1 MLKLGAKVVPAG
13 DVRGGD
19 RAVPAPFNRPNPLS
33 RQPAPRPSTEPDP
46 VPRDHAIAPTSP
58 DSPPGDRPRRWPL
71 WFLGALAVA
80 LGINAFAR
88 AWVESLWFQELDYSV
103 VFSVRLLTRLLIF
116 GTVSGTSL
124 VFLWGNILL
133 AERLERNRR
142 HWQQA
147 QTRQRRKWW
156 EPPPPPPPPPDD
168 RDPNR
173 ILGGDLSLLPLA
185 LTVTGAGLSLGL
197 MALHYGHITGQTL
210 WPDPAIT
217 VPPVPSRFAPAVV
230 IKLLQTLWNAGAAP
244 ALLGGLTLS
253 AIATLAAPQLILRLG
268 AIVVAIAFGLTC
280 SHHWSYLL
288 QALYG
293 QPFGITDP
301 LFGAD
306 ISFYVFTL
314 PLLNLVEF
322 WAIGLLGFGV
332 LFTLLAYLLGGRS
345 LSEGRFEGVN
355 VQELRHLSGLLGNV
369 LAATGV
375 SFALSGFELLYA
387 ARRVT
392 YGAGFTDVWV
402 RLPINGALA
411 CLGLLLALSLQIYCL
426 TGRRLGVWIA
436 LWAVRMGRRP
446 TADLARS
453 NPRVRTILG
462 GTLVYAIAAIA
473 LVEVVP
479 ETVQR
484 LIVQPNELA
493 RERPYIARNIEY
505 TRRAFRLDQ
514 MESREFD
521 PGGSLTYDDLVQ
533 DEDTVRNIRLW
544 DTRPLLETNR
554 QLQQIRPYYRFADG
568 DIDRYLL
575 PKSNNFAAIA
585 PSVPRDRQWLQ
596 QVILSARE
604 LDTESL
610 PERARTWVNEHL
622 VYTHGYGF
630 TLSPVNEAGPGGLP
644 KYFVSDIGTERA
656 IAQPDLPPQLPPDA
670 LTGPNGLL
678 NPSRPP
684 ETDRGNG
691 PAAVAVN
698 PPSNAL
704 PNPGIPTE
712 RPRIYYGELAN
723 TYAIAPTLVDEL
735 DYPSGSDNAYNHYA
749 GDGGIPLHHP
759 WQRWLFAT
767 YLRDWQMLFSRS
779 FTPDTKVLLR
789 RNITQRL
796 RAIAPFL
803 RYDNDPYMVTVKL
816 PPNSG
821 FDEQH
826 HLYWIADAYTTSD
839 RYPYS
844 EPGADGF
851 NYMRNSVK
859 AVIDAHSGTTR
870 FYITDP
876 DDPIIRAW
884 RSIFPKLFLPFE
896 AMPAPLRSHVR
907 YGNDFFKVQSE
918 RLLIYHMTDP
928 QVFYNRED
936 LWEVPQELY
945 GTQMQPVTPYYAI
958 LRLPGERSPEFVQL
972 LPFSPVSRNNLVA
985 WLAARSD
992 GDRYGK
998 LRLYNFPK
1006 DRLVFGIEQVE
1017 ARINQEPD
1025 ISEQISLWNRQGSRA
1040 IQGNLL
1046 VLPIG
1051 RSLLYVEPLYLSA
1064 EEKGLPTLARVI
1076 AVHNDRIAMRPT
1088 LDEAL
1093 QAVLS
1098 PEAPVL
1104 RRRPGATPA
1113 TDN

>member
-1 MLKLGAKVVPAG
+1 M
-13 DVRGGD
+13 
-19 RAVPAPFNRPNPLS
+19 PAPLNRLNPLNWQRS
-33 RQPAPRPSTEPDP
+33 PRPAQNPDSP
-46 VPRDHAIAPTSP
+46 LSDRAIAPPASDPPSATETP
-58 DSPPGDRPRRWPL
+58 TQPPGDRPARRWPL
-71 WFLGALAVA
+71 WFLGALAIA
-80 LGINAFAR
+80 LGINAIAR
-88 AWVESLWFQELDYSV
+88 AWVEALWFQELDYSA
-103 VFSVRLLTRLLIF
+103 VFSIRLLTRLLIF

-124 VFLWGNILL
+124 IFLWGNILL
-133 AERLERNRR
+133 AERLEGNRR

-156 EPPPPPPPPPDD
+156 EPPQPPPPPPDD

-197 MALHYGHITGQTL
+197 MALHYGHITWQTL
-210 WPDPAIT
+210 WPDAATT
-217 VPPVPSRFAPAVV
+217 VPPVPDRFAPMVV
-230 IKLLQTLWNAGAAP
+230 IQLLQTLWTAGAAP
-244 ALLGGLTLS
+244 ALLGGLVLS
-253 AIATLAAPQLILRLG
+253 AIATLMAPRLILRCG
-268 AIVVAIAFGLTC
+268 AIVTAIAFGLIS

-322 WAIGLLGFGV
+322 WAIGLLGFGI
-332 LFTLLAYLLGGRS
+332 LFTLLAYLLAGRS

-402 RLPINGALA
+402 RLPLNGVLA
-411 CLGLLLALSLQIYCL
+411 CLGLLLALSLQIYAL
-426 TGRRLGVWIA
+426 TGRRLGVWLA
-436 LWAVRMGRRP
+436 LGAVHLGRRP

-453 NPRVRTILG
+453 HPRVRTILG
-462 GTLVYAIAAIA
+462 GVMAYAIAAVF
-473 LVEVVP
+473 LVEAVP

-514 MESREFD
+514 METREFD
-521 PGGSLTYDDLVQ
+521 PGGNLTYEDLLQ

-575 PKSNNFAAIA
+575 PKMNNPDAIA
-585 PSVPRDRQWLQ
+585 PTVPRDRQWLQ

-610 PERARTWVNEHL
+610 PERARTWVNQHL

-656 IAQPDLPPQLPPDA
+656 IAQPALPANLPPSPALDA
-670 LTGPNGLL
+670 NAEPVI
-678 NPSRPP
+678 
-684 ETDRGNG
+684 
-691 PAAVAVN
+691 PA
-698 PPSNAL
+698 AL
-704 PNPGIPTE
+704 PNPGIPTD

-749 GDGGIPLHHP
+749 GEGGIPLHYP

-803 RYDNDPYMVTVKL
+803 RYDNDPYMVTVNL

-821 FDEQH
+821 FDDQH

-844 EPGADGF
+844 EPGEGGF

>member
-1 MLKLGAKVVPAG
+1 MSIKHPSHQPTPATIARSPTDPTG
-13 DVRGGD
+13 DNTQPNRD
-19 RAVPAPFNRPNPLS
+19 RR
-33 RQPAPRPSTEPDP
+33 
-46 VPRDHAIAPTSP
+46 I
-58 DSPPGDRPRRWPL
+58 RWPL
-71 WFLGALAVA
+71 WFLGALGVA
-80 LGINAFAR
+80 LGINAIAR
-88 AWVESLWFQELDYSV
+88 AWVEALWFQELDYSA

-116 GTVSGTSL
+116 ITVTGTSL
-124 VFLWGNILL
+124 VFLGGNILL
-133 AERLERNRR
+133 AERLDRGRR
-142 HWQQA
+142 QWQQLQA
-147 QTRQRRKWW
+147 RQGQKWW
-156 EPPPPPPPPPDD
+156 EPPRQPAAPPDN

-173 ILGGDLSLLPLA
+173 LLGGSLSLVPLA
-185 LTVTGAGLSLGL
+185 LTTLGAGLSLGL
-197 MALHYGHITGQTL
+197 MGLHYGQITWQTL
-210 WPDPAIT
+210 WPANPGTIADVPTRFDP
-217 VPPVPSRFAPAVV
+217 PAVLA
-230 IKLLQTLWNAGAAP
+230 LLQSIWTLGAGP
-244 ALLGGLTLS
+244 WALLGLGVCAAITLT
-253 AIATLAAPQLILRLG
+253 APQLTLRFG
-268 AIVVAIAFGLTC
+268 AIAVSLSFGLTC
-280 SHHWSYLL
+280 SRHWSHLL

-293 QPFGITDP
+293 QPFNTIDP

-306 ISFYVFTL
+306 ISFYIFTL

-332 LFTLLAYLLGGRS
+332 LFTLLSYLLAGRS
-345 LSEGRFEGVN
+345 LSEGRFVGVN
-355 VQELRHLSGLLGNV
+355 VLELRHLSGLLGNV

-375 SFALSGFELLYA
+375 SFALSGFELLYS
-387 ARRVT
+387 ARGIT

-402 RLPINGALA
+402 RLPLNGLLA
-411 CLGLLLALSLQIYCL
+411 CLGLLLALSLQIYSL
-426 TGRRLGVWIA
+426 SGRRLGVWIA

-453 NPRVRTILG
+453 NPRLQTILG
-462 GTLVYAIAAIA
+462 GTTLYAIAAIA
-473 LVEVVP
+473 LVHVVP

-493 RERPYIARNIEY
+493 RERPYIARNIDY

-514 MESREFD
+514 METREFD
-521 PGGSLTYDDLVQ
+521 PSGNLTYEDLMK

-568 DIDRYLL
+568 DIDRYHL

-585 PSVPRDRQWLQ
+585 PTAAPNARHWLQ

-604 LDTESL
+604 LDTNSL
-610 PERARTWVNEHL
+610 PARARTWVNEHL

-644 KYFVSDIGTERA
+644 KYFVSDIGTDRSSVPPALLPDDGDA
-656 IAQPDLPPQLPPDA
+656 IAAIAPP
-670 LTGPNGLL
+670 
-678 NPSRPP
+678 R
-684 ETDRGNG
+684 
-691 PAAVAVN
+691 
-698 PPSNAL
+698 
-704 PNPGIPTE
+704 NPGVPTE
-712 RPRIYYGELAN
+712 RPRIYYGELSN

-749 GDGGIPLHHP
+749 GSGGIKLHSP
-759 WQRWLFAT
+759 WQRWLFAA

-779 FTPDTKVLLR
+779 FTPDTKILLR
-789 RNITQRL
+789 RNIKQRL

-803 RYDNDPYMVTVKL
+803 RYDNDPYMVTVQL
-816 PPNSG
+816 PPDG
-821 FDEQH
+821 DFDDQH
-826 HLYWIADAYTTSD
+826 HLYWIADAYTTSN

-844 EPGADGF
+844 EPGDGGF
-851 NYMRNSVK
+851 NYMRNAVK

-884 RSIFPKLFLPFE
+884 RTVFPKLFQPFE
-896 AMPAPLRSHVR
+896 AMPAPLRDHVR
-907 YGNDFFKVQSE
+907 YGNDFFKVQAE

-945 GTQMQPVTPYYAI
+945 GDKMQPVAPYYAI
-958 LRLPGERSPEFVQL
+958 LRLPGEASPEFVQL

-1017 ARINQEPD
+1017 ARINQSPE

-1046 VLPIG
+1046 VLPIE
-1051 RSLLYVEPLYLSA
+1051 RSLIYVEPLYLSA

-1076 AVHNDRIAMRPT
+1076 AVHNDSIAMRPT

-1093 QAVLS
+1093 RAVFT
-1098 PEAPVL
+1098 PTAPVL
-1104 RRRPGATPA
+1104 RRRPGSAATPEP
-1113 TDN
+1113 